1 MKNINFFSAVILLV
15 AGNFLTSCSV
25 RENIYLNRDGSGTV
39 SSRVEVKQILANYFS
54 NLAEVTGNSKELSD
68 GKLFDT
74 EEIKAEIKK
83 QPGVEVKSIKASGEN
98 ILTTEL
104 EFRDISK
111 VFKNEKGT
119 AAVNVVSLKDDGGN
133 KVFRFHLDK
142 KNFKQLSTLI
152 PILSNPIIESLG
164 PQDGDSTTESEY
176 LDMMSFALGENGPK
190 AVKNSMVKVIVH
202 IKGKVISQKGGKI
215 SGNVV
220 TFSIPLI
227 KLLLLNKPLDYSV
240 TFK

>member
-1 MKNINFFSAVILLV
+1 MKTINFFSVVILLT
-15 AGNFLTSCSV
+15 AGSFLTSCSV

-39 SSRVEVKQILANYFS
+39 SSRIEVKQILANYFS
-54 NLAEVTGNSKELSD
+54 NLAEVAGDSKELSG

-74 EEIKAEIKK
+74 QQIRAEIKK
-83 QPGVEVKSIKASGEN
+83 QPGVKVKSIKTSGEN

-111 VFKNEKGT
+111 VFKNEKDMT
-119 AAVNVVSLKDDGGN
+119 AVNVVSLKDDGRN

-142 KNFKQLSTLI
+142 KNFKQLSILI
-152 PILSNPIIESLG
+152 PVLSNPIIESLG
-164 PQDGDSTTESEY
+164 PQADDSTTDAEY

-202 IKGKVISQKGGKI
+202 INGKMISQKGGEV
-215 SGNVV
+215 SGNIV
-220 TFSIPLI
+220 TFSIPLL
-227 KLLLLNKPLDYSV
+227 KLLLLNKPLNYSI
-240 TFK
+240 TFR